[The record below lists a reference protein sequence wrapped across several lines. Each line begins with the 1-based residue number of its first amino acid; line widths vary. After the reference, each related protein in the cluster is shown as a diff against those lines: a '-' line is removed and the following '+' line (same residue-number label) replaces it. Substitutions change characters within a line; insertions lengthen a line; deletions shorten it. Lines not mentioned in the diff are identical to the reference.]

1 MMSSFTSSEKQT
13 HESKK
18 DVHKSYFRDGVK
30 TDCLKETSPMSTQLQ
45 QKHLKHT
52 SNKRSIED
60 IAYRTVEHR
69 GSIDDSNL
77 FLIKTVIVWILICLP
92 GNIFALTIFFKH
104 GETTSSYELPV
115 ELTSNISS
123 KENGN
128 SQIGTLR
135 PIEYVDNRSLMSE
148 NNTKTVSSTK
158 IKIFII
164 SLCNYMKNNFE
175 ISFEMKYIT
184 IILQFHLGY

>member
-18 DVHKSYFRDGVK
+18 DVHKSYFRDGIK
-30 TDCLKETSPMSTQLQ
+30 TDCLKETSPISTQLQ
-45 QKHLKHT
+45 QKDLKHT

-60 IAYRTVEHR
+60 IAYRTVDHR

-135 PIEYVDNRSLMSE
+135 PIEYVDNMSLMSK
-148 NNTKTVSSTK
+148 NNTNTVSSTK
-158 IKIFII
+158 IKISIV
-164 SLCNYMKNNFE
+164 SLCQYEK
-175 ISFEMKYIT
+175 
-184 IILQFHLGY
+184 

>member
-1 MMSSFTSSEKQT
+1 MMSSLTSSEKQT

-18 DVHKSYFRDGVK
+18 DVHKNYSWDGVK

-52 SNKRSIED
+52 SNNRSIED

-69 GSIDDSNL
+69 RSIDDSNL

-92 GNIFALTIFFKH
+92 GNIFALTIFCKH
-104 GETTSSYELPV
+104 SETTSSNEQPV
-115 ELTSNISS
+115 ELTSNLSS
-123 KENGN
+123 KENSN

-135 PIEYVDNRSLMSE
+135 PVEYVDNRSSMSQ
-148 NNTKTVSSTK
+148 NSTKTVSNTK
-158 IKIFII
+158 IKRFV
-164 SLCNYMKNNFE
+164 M
-175 ISFEMKYIT
+175 T
-184 IILQFHLGY
+184 